1 MTRFS
6 EIFTQ
11 PKPLIGVIHLPPLPG
26 YAACPG
32 IDKLVSKALGDLQV
46 CERAGLDGVLV
57 ENEYDRPH
65 RLLAT
70 AEITAAMTR
79 ITHAVQQDATNCV
92 TGCEILLNDPR
103 ASLAVAKASGACFI
117 RTDYFTDPMYREQ
130 YGNMA
135 IDAPGLLDYRKK
147 ISAEDVLILADIQVK
162 YAKMTVK
169 RSLAESARIAGEAG
183 ADAIIVTGDETGHAP
198 SLSCLREVKQA
209 AGKLPV
215 LIGSGCS
222 IENAGELLSCCDGA
236 IVGTSLIENQQ
247 IDFTRA
253 AGLVRVRD
261 NLMKSFT

>member
-1 MTRFS
+1 MN
-6 EIFTQ
+6 
-11 PKPLIGVIHLPPLPG
+11 
-26 YAACPG
+26 
-32 IDKLVSKALGDLQV
+32 KLVSKALGDLQV
-46 CERAGLDGVLV
+46 CERAGLDGILV

-79 ITHAVQQDATNCV
+79 ITHAVRQAAINCV

-103 ASLAVAKASGACFI
+103 ASLAVAKASGARFI
-117 RTDYFTDPMYREQ
+117 RTDYFTDPMYRQQ

-135 IDAPGLLDYRKK
+135 IDARGLLDYRRKL
-147 ISAEDVLILADIQVK
+147 SAEDVLILADIQVK
-162 YAKMTVK
+162 YASMTVK
-169 RSLAESARIAGEAG
+169 RSLAESARLASQAG
-183 ADAIIVTGDETGHAP
+183 ADAIIVTGSETGHAP
-198 SLSCLREVKQA
+198 SLSCLEEVKQA
-209 AGKLPV
+209 AGRLPV

-222 IENAGELLSCCDGA
+222 IENAQELLGCCDGA

-261 NLMKSFT
+261 NLMKTCP